1 MTTTNLY
8 PVKLRNNAYKTNVSL
23 IIFILL
29 LLYNRIFMV
38 DSRSLVPKGNKKF
51 EILLV
56 KVFSLKQK
64 TSKIL
69 SATIK
74 KVKFFLF
81 KETASCSFRLY
92 TVEISNQ
99 VFK

>member
-23 IIFILL
+23 IFILL
-29 LLYNRIFMV
+29 LLCNRIFMV

-64 TSKIL
+64 ISKIL